1 MARRNGWVE
10 TVSAFAVGIGVG
22 AAIGI
27 LFAPKAGEETRDDL
41 AGNAR
46 EGVDQVVSRGR
57 DWAGRAQKATSEA
70 VNQATSQVRDAIDAG
85 AQAYREAKN
94 SAS

>member
-10 TVSAFAVGIGVG
+10 TVSAFAMGVGIG
-22 AAIGI
+22 AAIAV
-27 LFAPKAGEETRDDL
+27 LFASKTGEEIREDIADS
-41 AGNAR
+41 AR
-46 EGVDQVVSRGR
+46 GRVDRVVSKGR
-57 DWAGRAQKATSEA
+57 EWADRAQGATSEA

-85 AQAYREAKN
+85 RQAYREAKN